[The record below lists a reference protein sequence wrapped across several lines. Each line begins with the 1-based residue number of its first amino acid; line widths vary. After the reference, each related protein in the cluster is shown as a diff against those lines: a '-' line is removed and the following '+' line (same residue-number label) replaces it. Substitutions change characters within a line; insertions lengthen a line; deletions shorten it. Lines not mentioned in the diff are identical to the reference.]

1 MYLFGQVF
9 THSSFIKRP
18 EITKVNQTH
27 LQSSRKFREEHW
39 RGQCTR
45 PPGERE
51 VQTLKV
57 VRQRK
62 DKDLVWSG
70 KMADI
75 NI

>member
-1 MYLFGQVF
+1 MYLFGQLPTHF
-9 THSSFIKRP
+9 TFIRRP
-18 EITKVNQTH
+18 EITKVNQAH
-27 LQSSRKFREEHW
+27 LQSSRKFREEYW

-51 VQTLKV
+51 VQTLKGV
-57 VRQRK
+57 PQRK

-75 NI
+75 NM